1 MCGIVG
7 YIGNNRADEILIEG
21 LRKLE
26 YRGYDSSGIALAD
39 AGKVKCIKTKGRID
53 VLAEKVGDGY
63 ADAVCGIGH
72 TRWATHGEPSDR
84 NSHPHTS
91 CDGKVTLVH
100 NGIIENYIKLK
111 RELTEKGITF
121 KSETDTECAVNLI
134 AALYDGNPKDT
145 LLRAMEM
152 LTGSYAFAVI
162 FSDHPYTLYAVKKDS
177 PLILG
182 VGEGENF
189 IASDIPAILK
199 WTRRYIVLNEGEIA
213 EVKRDSIHIVDR
225 HRNPINRE
233 IEHVEW
239 NVGDAEKS
247 GFPHFMLKEI
257 FEQPSAL
264 KATISPRINNGK
276 VNFSDEGLTAEI
288 AERIET
294 IHIVACGSALHTG
307 IIGKTLIERL
317 AGIPVDYEIAS
328 EFRYRDPIIKKNELV
343 LLISQ
348 SGETADTLAALRL
361 AKERGALTVAIVNV
375 VGSSIAREADISLFT
390 HAGPEIA
397 VATTKAYS
405 AQVAMMELLA
415 IYFAQIKRT
424 LPPERIAQLLN
435 DLTSL
440 PSQVEN
446 ILPLYETSRELA
458 EHISAN
464 AHVFFIGRGLDYC
477 VAHEGSLKLKEISY
491 IHSEAYAAGE
501 LKHGTISLV
510 STGTPVIAIATQRD
524 VFDKMVSNIKEVKCR
539 GAFVLLITR
548 KGWYDESDSYADQ
561 VIELPEAES
570 LFMPSL
576 VAVICQILAYNT
588 ADIMGCDIDKPR
600 NLAKSV
606 TVE

>member
-134 AALYDGNPKDT
+134 ADLYDGNPTDT
-145 LLRAMEM
+145 LLRAVEM

-225 HRNPINRE
+225 HRNLINRE

-239 NVGDAEKS
+239 NVGAAEKS

-415 IYFAQIKRT
+415 IYFAQIKGT
-424 LPPERIAQLLN
+424 LPPERIAQLSN

-491 IHSEAYAAGE
+491 IHSEAYAAVE
-501 LKHGTISLV
+501 LKHGTIYLV
-510 STGTPVIAIATQRD
+510 YTGTPVIEIATQRD

>member
-7 YIGNNRADEILIEG
+7 YIGYNRADEILVEG

-26 YRGYDSSGIALAD
+26 YRGYDSAGIAIAD
-39 AGKVKCIKTKGRID
+39 EGTVKCIKTKGRID
-53 VLAEKVGDGY
+53 ALAQIIGKGFDR
-63 ADAVCGIGH
+63 AVCGIGH

-91 CDGKVTLVH
+91 YDSRVTLVH
-100 NGIIENYIKLK
+100 NGIIENYIKIK
-111 RELTEKGITF
+111 KMLTEQGIVF
-121 KSETDTECAVNLI
+121 QSETDTECAVNLI
-134 AALYDGNPKDT
+134 ASIYNGNPVET
-145 LLRAMEM
+145 LLHAVEH
-152 LTGSYAFAVI
+152 LTGSYAFAVM
-162 FSDHPYTLYAVKKDS
+162 FTDHPDTLYAVKKDS
-177 PLILG
+177 PLIIG
-182 VGEGENF
+182 VGSGENF

-199 WTRRYIVLNEGEIA
+199 WTRDYIVLNEGEIA
-213 EVKRDSIHIVDR
+213 EINKDAIRIIDR
-225 HRNPINRE
+225 HGNLIHRNA
-233 IEHVEW
+233 EHVEW
-239 NVGDAEKS
+239 NVGAAEKS

-264 KATISPRINNGK
+264 RDTISPRIINDR
-276 VNFSDEGLTAEI
+276 VDFSDEGFNPEI
-288 AERIET
+288 VQKIEAV
-294 IHIVACGSALHTG
+294 HIVACGSALHTG

-317 AGIPVDYEIAS
+317 AEIPVDYEIAS
-328 EFRYRDPIIKKNELV
+328 EFRYRNPIIRKNDLV

-361 AKERGALTVAIVNV
+361 AKERGALTVAVVNV
-375 VGSSIAREADISLFT
+375 VGSSIARKADIALFT

-415 IYFAQIKRT
+415 IYFAQVKGSISQTSIAGLTASMKELPT
-424 LPPERIAQLLN
+424 L
-435 DLTSL
+435 
-440 PSQVEN
+440 VEAL
-446 ILPLYETSRELA
+446 LPLYETSRELA

-510 STGTPVIAIATQRD
+510 SPGTPVIAIATQKEI
-524 VFDKMVSNIKEVKCR
+524 FDKTVSNIKEVKCR
-539 GAFVLLITR
+539 GAYVVMITR
-548 KGWYDESDSYADQ
+548 KGWYDESDAYADQ
-561 VIELPEAES
+561 VIELPESES

-576 VAVICQILAYNT
+576 VAVVCQILAYNT
-588 ADIMGCDIDKPR
+588 ADVMGCDIDKPR

>member
-134 AALYDGNPKDT
+134 AALYDGNPTDT
-145 LLRAMEM
+145 LLRAVEM

-415 IYFAQIKRT
+415 IYFAQIKGT
-424 LPPERIAQLLN
+424 LPPERIAQLSN

-539 GAFVLLITR
+539 GAFVLLITC

>member
-588 ADIMGCDIDKPR
+588 ADIMGYDIDKPR